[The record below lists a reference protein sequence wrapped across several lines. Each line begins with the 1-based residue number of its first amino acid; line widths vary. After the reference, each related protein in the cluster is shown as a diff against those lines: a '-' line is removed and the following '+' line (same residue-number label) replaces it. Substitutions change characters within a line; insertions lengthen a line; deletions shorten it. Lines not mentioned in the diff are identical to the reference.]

1 MRKGICLA
9 LHPLFLVSLAILLI
23 NDHILKNLYPGFVT
37 GKLSDFAGLFLFP
50 VFLYILFEGFF
61 RSKKRL
67 IFMHILMGLV
77 FIVWKLASVEIL
89 LAKINELTS
98 IPMPGRVKDPSDLIA
113 LITLPLSYKFLNKSE
128 SFIEL
133 NKKKYIMSRLIIIL
147 SGVAVLGTSK
157 IYTYKNEPE
166 YTIVSSKDIAN
177 MIFLFEQSLRENDFV
192 ITDRVIE
199 NGSDFLYYADIEY
212 PLRATYKVEGSD
224 EIYEYDFWK
233 EIHCEISI
241 AKKDTVNKLSLES
254 VRLEI
259 LNASLDD
266 KEIADIVWNK
276 IIYPYEKK
284 LNVYENSY

>member
-233 EIHCEISI
+233 VIHCEISI
-241 AKKDTVNKLSLES
+241 AKKDTVNQLSLES